1 MARGPTP
8 TSRVVSAAV
17 ALVVVGVLCS
27 SVTAEAEAGGNTMVQ
42 PAAAASGLSLDF
54 YKKSCPNAES
64 IVRGFVRDA
73 VRRDAGLAAGLLRL
87 HFHDCFIQGC
97 DASILL
103 DSTPK
108 GQTERDAIPNKTLRR
123 EAITAI
129 NAIRDR
135 LDRACGGAVVSCADI
150 LTLAARDAV
159 VESGGPRY
167 MVPLGRRDS
176 DAPAKDLVNTGLPRP
191 DSHVP
196 TMLELISKGNLG
208 LDATDLVA
216 LSGAHTIGLA
226 HCTSFESRLF
236 PQTDATMDAAFAAR
250 LKQTCP
256 AFRVNRTAVLDAR
269 TPNVFDNNYFVNL
282 VSRQGVLTSDQDL
295 FTNATTRPLVQ
306 RFAADQRAFFHQF
319 KLSMLKMGQ
328 IKVLTGNQ
336 GQVRRNCS
344 KPNNLMMHATTDAG
358 LPWSTVGEAAAESH
372 ML

>member
-8 TSRVVSAAV
+8 TSRVVAAAV

-27 SVTAEAEAGGNTMVQ
+27 SAAAEAEAGGNTGI
-42 PAAAASGLSLDF
+42 PAAAAPSGLSLDF
-54 YKKSCPNAES
+54 YKKSCPNVEA

-135 LDRACGGAVVSCADI
+135 LDRACADI

-176 DAPAKDLVNTGLPRP
+176 DAPAKKDLVNTGLPRP

-196 TMLELISKGNLG
+196 TMLQLISKGNLG

-226 HCTSFESRLF
+226 HCTSFESRIF

-256 AFRVNRTAVLDAR
+256 AFGVNRTAALDAR
-269 TPNVFDNNYFVNL
+269 TPNVFDNIYFVNL

-344 KPNNLMMHATTDAG
+344 KPNNLIMHATTDAG
-358 LPWSTVGEAAAESH
+358 LPWSAVGEAAAESH

>member
-1 MARGPTP
+1 MLCGIRF
-8 TSRVVSAAV
+8 
-17 ALVVVGVLCS
+17 LVTKEKRKEKLLRCCREWRTKVHG
-27 SVTAEAEAGGNTMVQ
+27 
-42 PAAAASGLSLDF
+42 ASG
-54 YKKSCPNAES
+54 
-64 IVRGFVRDA
+64 DA
-73 VRRDAGLAAGLLRL
+73 PAPAPAPYLALL
-87 HFHDCFIQGC
+87 
-97 DASILL
+97 
-103 DSTPK
+103 
-108 GQTERDAIPNKTLRR
+108 
-123 EAITAI
+123 
-129 NAIRDR
+129 
-135 LDRACGGAVVSCADI
+135 V
-150 LTLAARDAV
+150 
-159 VESGGPRY
+159 GPPL
-167 MVPLGRRDS
+167 PLGRRDS
-176 DAPAKDLVNTGLPRP
+176 DAPAKKDLVNTGLPRP

-196 TMLELISKGNLG
+196 TMLQLISKGNLG

-226 HCTSFESRLF
+226 HCTSFESHLF

-256 AFRVNRTAVLDAR
+256 AFGVNRTAALDAR
-269 TPNVFDNNYFVNL
+269 TPNVFDNSYFVNL

-295 FTNATTRPLVQ
+295 FTNDATRPLVQ